1 MKSCLDRRWAMALLC
16 LAVWMPS
23 LAVGDEPPKVAKDTV
38 ATKSEAEAP
47 KETKKEPTKEETEA
61 EAKFVRLR
69 KEDGK
74 EPIALETSITRYV
87 PTKGEPKGLYVDLV
101 GAIHVG
107 EKEYYEELN
116 KLFADYDAVLF
127 ELVAPEG
134 TKIPRGG
141 RKQSSGSAITYLQKM
156 LKNTL
161 ELEFQLEH
169 VDYTKDNMV
178 HADMTPTEFA
188 ESMKQ
193 RGESFFKM
201 FFKMMGQAMAMQSKN
216 PNQINDAQLIVALL
230 SRDRAFKLKRLMALQ
245 MQDVEMHLAMLYGP
259 EGSTIIT
266 ERNKKALEVL
276 DREIKNGKKK
286 LAIFYGAGHL
296 PDFETRLKKDF
307 GLKRENQRWLEAW
320 KLTRDGGNAP
330 GETKKESLDVEP
342 QAVGG

>member
-1 MKSCLDRRWAMALLC
+1 MKSDLNGRWAVALTL
-16 LAVWMPS
+16 LFSSTLVPHFAR
-23 LAVGDEPPKVAKDTV
+23 ADEGAKVAKQPPAKTEDG
-38 ATKSEAEAP
+38 
-47 KETKKEPTKEETEA
+47 TKESTEA
-61 EAKFVRLR
+61 ARSDAKFVRLR
-69 KEDGK
+69 KSDAK
-74 EPIALETSITRYV
+74 EPVALETSVTRYI
-87 PTKGEPKGLYVDLV
+87 PAKGEPKGLYVDLV

-107 EKEYYEELN
+107 EKEYYDELN
-116 KLFADYDAVLF
+116 ELFEDYDAVLF

-141 RKQSSGSAITYLQKM
+141 RKSSGGSAITYLQQM
-156 LKNTL
+156 LKRTL
-161 ELEFQLEH
+161 DLEFQLEH

-178 HADMTPTEFA
+178 HADMSPKEFA
-188 ESMKQ
+188 DSMKK

-230 SRDRAFKLKRLMALQ
+230 SRDRAFKLKRLMAVQ

-259 EGSTIIT
+259 DGSTIIT

-296 PDFETRLKKDF
+296 PDFESRLKKDF
-307 GLKRENQRWLEAW
+307 GLKRQNQRWLAAW
-320 KLTRDGGNAP
+320 KLTRDGDKPKAEEQEEPAEAVG
-330 GETKKESLDVEP
+330 EP